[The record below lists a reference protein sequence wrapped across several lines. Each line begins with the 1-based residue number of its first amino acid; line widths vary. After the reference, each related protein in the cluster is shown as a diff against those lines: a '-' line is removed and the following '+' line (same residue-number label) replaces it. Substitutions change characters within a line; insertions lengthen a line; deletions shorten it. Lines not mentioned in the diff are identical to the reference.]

1 MGIENLISV
10 PYTEGPK
17 LVSAMEQHV
26 NEYEVDIMNMQ
37 RAEKLIPAAQPGGLH
52 EVKLANGASL
62 KSRTLILSTGARW
75 RQMGVPGEEEYRNK
89 GVAYCPHCDGPLFKG
104 KRVAVIGGG
113 NSGVEAAIDL
123 AGIVGHVTL
132 IEFGDQMRA
141 DEVLQ
146 KKLRSLDNVKIT
158 WPDHR
163 GSGRERPACLNYTDR
178 TTGEAH
184 HIELEGIFVQIGSC
198 RTPSG

>member
-75 RQMGVPGEEEYRNK
+75 RQMGVPGEEEYRSK
-89 GVAYCPHCDGPLFKG
+89 G
-104 KRVAVIGGG
+104 VAVIGGG
-113 NSGVEAAIDL
+113 NSGVEAAIGL

-132 IEFGDQMRA
+132 IE
-141 DEVLQ
+141 
-146 KKLRSLDNVKIT
+146 
-158 WPDHR
+158 
-163 GSGRERPACLNYTDR
+163 
-178 TTGEAH
+178 
-184 HIELEGIFVQIGSC
+184 
-198 RTPSG
+198 